1 MNFKMT
7 LSYSMIVDRKDHV
20 QYLAVSKSYSR
31 QLSCSLTERNI
42 AINDHNDAMLL
53 YRSIQIQN
61 KTQPL
66 KKVMILLKEHTLYTK
81 Y

>member
-1 MNFKMT
+1 MYNIWQFQRAIPDNCT
-7 LSYSMIVDRKDHV
+7 
-20 QYLAVSKSYSR
+20 
-31 QLSCSLTERNI
+31 CSLTERNI